1 MSNISCSR
9 GEFLYILTKGKKYW
23 KPWNFNAVRVF
34 ICTFFIDPACIS
46 WKQSTLPTPM
56 SSVLKNIAEQSA
68 GNTVY
73 LGSVLDLLPLNY
85 QRGFVNLHF
94 LWLKLLRH
102 YSEWPWYFFYYK
114 LCPNFLICISFFPVS
129 RLNNFC
135 DTDLFQA
142 GSVEERV
149 IPGLSW
155 PLTA

>member
-114 LCPNFLICISFFPVS
+114 LCPNFLICISFFPQCPDLITFVTPTYS
-129 RLNNFC
+129 RRGRWRSGRSQGC
-135 DTDLFQA
+135 
-142 GSVEERV
+142 
-149 IPGLSW
+149 PGL
-155 PLTA
+155 